1 MSESRG
7 SVVENPSSSSL
18 QRTEMLAEV
27 SKWRTQVPEDGKT
40 QGLGI
45 RWFVNNSMMEVA
57 EHPWRKPSCHMRP
70 SH

>member
-18 QRTEMLAEV
+18 QSTEMLAKV
-27 SKWRTQVPEDGKT
+27 YKWRTQAPEDGET

-45 RWFVNNSMMEVA
+45 RWFVSNSMMEVV
-57 EHPWRKPSCHMRP
+57 
-70 SH
+70 

>member
-18 QRTEMLAEV
+18 QSTEMLAKV
-27 SKWRTQVPEDGKT
+27 SKWRTQAPEDGET

-45 RWFVNNSMMEVA
+45 RWFVSNSMMEVV
-57 EHPWRKPSCHMRP
+57 
-70 SH
+70 